1 MAKIPF
7 TKLKLVKKDETVT
20 FLYNEQEITVKKYL
34 PVNEKLELISRVI
47 NAAADENRFYNPV
60 KLDIFLN
67 LEIVFAYTNINFT
80 DKQKEDPSKL
90 YDLLVQNDLLKEII
104 SHIPTEEYDILE
116 TNLDDIVDS
125 IYQYQNSVFGI
136 LDTVSADY
144 NNLNL
149 DASEIQQKLG
159 DKDNLS
165 FLREVLTKLG

>member
-34 PVNEKLELISRVI
+34 PVNEKLELIGRVI

-67 LEIVFAYTNINFT
+67 LEIVFTYTNINFT

-104 SHIPTEEYDILE
+104 NHIPTEEYDILE
-116 TNLDDIVDS
+116 TNLEDIVDS

>member
-7 TKLKLVKKDETVT
+7 TKLKLIKKDETVT
-20 FLYNEQEITVKKYL
+20 FLYNEQEVTVKKYL
-34 PVNEKLELISRVI
+34 PVNEKLELIGRVI

-60 KLDIFLN
+60 KLDIFLK
-67 LEIVFAYTNINFT
+67 LEIVFTYTNINFT

-90 YDLLVQNDLLKEII
+90 YDLLIQNYLLEEII
-104 SHIPTEEYDILE
+104 KHIPVEEYEFLE
-116 TNLDDIVDS
+116 SSLEDIVDS
-125 IYQYQNSVFGI
+125 IYQYQNSIFGI

-149 DASEIQQKLG
+149 DAGEIQQKLG

-165 FLREVLTKLG
+165 LLREVLTKLG